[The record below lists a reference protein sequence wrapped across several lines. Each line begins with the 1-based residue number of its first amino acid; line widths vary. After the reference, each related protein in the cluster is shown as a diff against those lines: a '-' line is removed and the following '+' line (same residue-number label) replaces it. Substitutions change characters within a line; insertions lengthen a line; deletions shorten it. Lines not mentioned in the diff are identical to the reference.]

1 MMLNKLQTK
10 QRKKVNNMKF
20 PTMKSMNATV
30 IRTRVAVKEQAP
42 LIMTVAG
49 MAGLGYT
56 AYRAYKA
63 RDRVR
68 VITEELEHR
77 RAMGE
82 EIKPLEVVTRVSGA
96 VATPVIV
103 GTLSLASIFG
113 SYHILNNRLQ
123 VVSTALATVSAEHRA
138 YQQYVKKQYPELLP
152 VANEQE
158 EVFASAN
165 EVNKKKPVMVSVN
178 KNLDV
183 NVLQG
188 VLFSKSAQYVSD
200 DADYGRVWLLQQS
213 EIISDTIQRLGSISL
228 NDVWDILEINSSEVD
243 RSLGCKFGFTDGSY
257 FDLDLTLFSEKDA
270 DGYPRPNYII
280 TWPTAK
286 PIMDV
291 NRKAYLTKYVL

>member
-1 MMLNKLQTK
+1 
-10 QRKKVNNMKF
+10 MKF

-42 LIMTVAG
+42 LIMTVGG
-49 MAGLGYT
+49 MVGLGYT

-68 VITEELEHR
+68 VITEELEYR

-82 EIKPLEVVTRVSGA
+82 EIKPLEVVSRVSGA

-138 YQQYVKKQYPELLP
+138 YKQYVKKQYPELLP

-165 EVNKKKPVMVSVN
+165 EVNKKKPVMVTVN

-188 VLFSKSAQYVSD
+188 VLFSDSAQYVSD

-228 NDVWDILEINSSEVD
+228 NDVWDILEIPDSKVD
-243 RSLGCKFGFTDGSY
+243 RELGCKFGFTDGSY

-280 TWPTAK
+280 EWPTVQR
-286 PIMDV
+286 ITSV

>member
-68 VITEELEHR
+68 VITEELEYR

>member
-1 MMLNKLQTK
+1 
-10 QRKKVNNMKF
+10 MKF

-68 VITEELEHR
+68 VITEELEYR

-113 SYHILNNRLQ
+113 SYHVLNNRLQ

-158 EVFASAN
+158 EVFASAD
-165 EVNKKKPVMVSVN
+165 EVNKKKPVMVTVN

-183 NVLQG
+183 NVLKG

>member
-1 MMLNKLQTK
+1 MKLNKPLTK

-68 VITEELEHR
+68 VITEELEYR

-113 SYHILNNRLQ
+113 SYHVLNNRLQ

-158 EVFASAN
+158 EVFASAD
-165 EVNKKKPVMVSVN
+165 EVNKKKPVMVTVN

-183 NVLQG
+183 NVLKG